1 MDSFQHLIVNLT
13 QEVLTKAGFVV
24 SVEYRDG
31 IIPCVHIASEYD
43 LAILIGAHGQHLE
56 ALEHLIRIMA
66 FRQSAPGQRLPDF
79 ILDVNEYR
87 KTKMDNLMASL
98 TTAIDHVRSSG
109 RSEALPP
116 MTAHERK
123 IIHTHLSPHKDLI
136 SESIGSEPNRRV
148 VIKLVHV

>member
-24 SVEYRDG
+24 AVDYRDG
-31 IIPCVHIASEYD
+31 TIPCVHIASEHD
-43 LAILIGAHGQHLE
+43 LTVLIGAHGQHLE

-66 FRQSAPGQRLPDF
+66 LRQSTGNQKLPDF
-79 ILDVNEYR
+79 IIDVNDYR
-87 KTKMDNLMASL
+87 KTKMDNLMASVAI
-98 TTAIDHVRSSG
+98 AIDRVRTTH

-123 IIHTHLSPHKDLI
+123 IIHTHLAMHSDLR
-136 SESIGSEPNRRV
+136 SESIGTEPNRRV
-148 VIKLVHV
+148 VIKLAHA